1 MWKEIPG
8 YPNYEASIEGKIRKA
23 DNQQILKARIA
34 TGKAYLMV
42 LIQLP
47 DGRRVKRYVHRLVA
61 LAHCELKE
69 GCTEV
74 HHING
79 NVLDNRAENLVWI
92 SKREHLLLHSRP
104 TSFREQDGWARLAH
118 IILGER

>member
-8 YPNYEASIEGKIRKA
+8 YPNYEASTEGKIRKA
-23 DNQQILKARIA
+23 DNQQILKARPA
-34 TGKAYLMV
+34 AGKVYLMV
-42 LIQLP
+42 IVQLP
-47 DGRRVKRYVHRLVA
+47 DGRRVKRMVHRLVA

-79 NVLDNRAENLVWI
+79 DALDNRAENLVWM
-92 SKREHLLLHSRP
+92 SKSEHLLLHSHLAP
-104 TSFREQDGWARLAH
+104 GREQDGWIRLAH
-118 IILGER
+118 AIWGGR